1 MNILNLTAPIK
12 EIMQTKQIV
21 SRSGKEYYFRDI
33 LLDVSEFNPQTGE
46 VYPKFAI
53 IQFSGAKCAELDNFH
68 LNETVKVSFNL
79 QSRSSQKSD
88 GTTSWF
94 TTACGFKIEYPP
106 QQPATQ
112 PAPQN
117 APQQAYQQ
125 QAVQQTVY
133 QQAPQPQYAQPV
145 QQAQPIHQQVAPQPT
160 PQPAPV
166 QTMQQAPNP
175 APQAP
180 QNPPIAPPTSEDD
193 LPF

>member
-106 QQPATQ
+106 QQPTAQT
-112 PAPQN
+112 APQ
-117 APQQAYQQ
+117 PVYQQ

-180 QNPPIAPPTSEDD
+180 QNPPIAPPASEDD

>member
-106 QQPATQ
+106 QQPTAQT
-112 PAPQN
+112 APQ
-117 APQQAYQQ
+117 PVYQQ
-125 QAVQQTVY
+125 QHIPQTAYQPQHAQQPTQQQVATSQAIPAQHMGQSPVQ
-133 QQAPQPQYAQPV
+133 QYAQPAA
-145 QQAQPIHQQVAPQPT
+145 QA
-160 PQPAPV
+160 
-166 QTMQQAPNP
+166 

-180 QNPPIAPPTSEDD
+180 VNQASPIVHPASEDD

>member
-106 QQPATQ
+106 QQPASKT
-112 PAPQN
+112 APQN
-117 APQQAYQQ
+117 APQQAYQ
-125 QAVQQTVY
+125 QQTVY

-180 QNPPIAPPTSEDD
+180 QNPPIAPPASEDD

>member
-106 QQPATQ
+106 QQPNA
-112 PAPQN
+112 QN

-160 PQPAPV
+160 PQPAHV
-166 QTMQQAPNP
+166 QTMKQAPNP

-180 QNPPIAPPTSEDD
+180 QNPPIAPPASEDD

>member
-106 QQPATQ
+106 QQPNAQ
-112 PAPQN
+112 NAPQN

-133 QQAPQPQYAQPV
+133 QQAPQPQY
-145 QQAQPIHQQVAPQPT
+145 AQPIHQQVAPQPT

-180 QNPPIAPPTSEDD
+180 QNPPIAPPASEDD

>member
-46 VYPKFAI
+46 VFPKFAI
-53 IQFSGAKCAELDNFH
+53 IQFSGSKCAELDNFH
-68 LNETVKVSFNL
+68 INEIVKVSFNL
-79 QSRSSQKSD
+79 QSRSSQKQD
-88 GTTSWF
+88 GTTTWF

-106 QQPATQ
+106 QQPASQ
-112 PAPQN
+112 PAPQT
-117 APQQAYQQ
+117 AFQQ
-125 QAVQQTVY
+125 QPVQQP
-133 QQAPQPQYAQPV
+133 QSPQPIQQSVQQQVPTSQAIPTQTMGKAPIQQYAQP
-145 QQAQPIHQQVAPQPT
+145 A
-160 PQPAPV
+160 
-166 QTMQQAPNP
+166 

-180 QNPPIAPPTSEDD
+180 VNQAPPIAPPAAEDD

>member
-21 SRSGKEYYFRDI
+21 SRSSGKEYYFRDL
-33 LLDVSEFNPQTGE
+33 LLDVSEYNPQTGE

-53 IQFSGAKCAELDNFH
+53 IQFSGTKCAELDNFH
-68 LNETVKVSFNL
+68 PNEVVKVSFNL
-79 QSRSSQKSD
+79 QSRSSQKAD

-112 PAPQN
+112 PIPQ
-117 APQQAYQQ
+117 
-125 QAVQQTVY
+125 T
-133 QQAPQPQYAQPV
+133 APQPQYAQSV
-145 QQAQPIHQQVAPQPT
+145 QPAQPIPQQVA

-175 APQAP
+175 ATQQAP
-180 QNPPIAPPTSEDD
+180 QNPPIAPPAAEDD